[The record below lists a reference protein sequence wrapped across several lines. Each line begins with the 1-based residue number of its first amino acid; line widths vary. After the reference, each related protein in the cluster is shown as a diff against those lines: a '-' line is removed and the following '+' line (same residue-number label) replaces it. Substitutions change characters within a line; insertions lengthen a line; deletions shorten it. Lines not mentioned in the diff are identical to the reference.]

1 MAISPAGKGD
11 VDSSGSSDLM
21 VRIVGGVIGAVVLF
35 FIAKWIIGFVFT
47 IVQLAIFVGIVVAVI
62 WAIGQFTGDD

>member
-11 VDSSGSSDLM
+11 LDSSASSDLV
-21 VRIVGGVIGAVVLF
+21 VRVVGGVIGAIVLF

-47 IVQLAIFVGIVVAVI
+47 LVKFGIFLAVVFAVI
-62 WAIGQFTGDD
+62 YVARQVTKKA